1 MIEQP
6 LPPPKELDL
15 GAAAGQNDLKDLD
28 ALGTAAGRR
37 AKVVAAGHAA
47 ADHKTTILVPPQR
60 PKRVGFIEEKI
71 PEDAP
76 APAEEKR
83 PPRAS
88 RLSLSTS
95 PSDAGSVKNRLSI
108 SQSPE
113 GLSLT
118 DEKALFT
125 PTHVVSTPSVPRRVP
140 YASPAIRIQSNRHQ
154 QVGSASGSVSRPDFD
169 DCLRRSAAVLHKH
182 VTVCDW
188 RRRRAARD
196 RPETLDTGQFRDSA
210 ARLFDEARYAAQRKA
225 ATIFRLP
232 LAYGAFHVSTRT
244 LAPKYT
250 TPSMRDIYDFMS
262 ALFLKAHLSSECS
275 VVCLIYVERLMEKAH
290 VPFDDR
296 TWRPVLL
303 CSMLLASKVWQDC
316 ASWNVEFSAVFPQ
329 FGLAALNRLERVFVT
344 QIGWDMYISQSLYA
358 KYYFALRSLNE
369 KQDFRR
375 RYNRFVLDDRRE
387 PAPKDA
393 RIVEQRSTKIR
404 SEWVKALS
412 KSI

>member
-1 MIEQP
+1 M
-6 LPPPKELDL
+6 
-15 GAAAGQNDLKDLD
+15 
-28 ALGTAAGRR
+28 
-37 AKVVAAGHAA
+37 
-47 ADHKTTILVPPQR
+47 
-60 PKRVGFIEEKI
+60 
-71 PEDAP
+71 
-76 APAEEKR
+76 
-83 PPRAS
+83 
-88 RLSLSTS
+88 
-95 PSDAGSVKNRLSI
+95 
-108 SQSPE
+108 
-113 GLSLT
+113 
-118 DEKALFT
+118 
-125 PTHVVSTPSVPRRVP
+125 
-140 YASPAIRIQSNRHQ
+140 
-154 QVGSASGSVSRPDFD
+154 
-169 DCLRRSAAVLHKH
+169 
-182 VTVCDW
+182 
-188 RRRRAARD
+188 
-196 RPETLDTGQFRDSA
+196 
-210 ARLFDEARYAAQRKA
+210 
-225 ATIFRLP
+225 
-232 LAYGAFHVSTRT
+232 
-244 LAPKYT
+244 
-250 TPSMRDIYDFMS
+250 
-262 ALFLKAHLSSECS
+262 
-275 VVCLIYVERLMEKAH
+275 VCLIYVERLMEKAH

>member
-15 GAAAGQNDLKDLD
+15 GAAAGGNDLKELD
-28 ALGTAAGRR
+28 PLGAAAGRR

-83 PPRAS
+83 PPRQS

-188 RRRRAARD
+188 R
-196 RPETLDTGQFRDSA
+196 
-210 ARLFDEARYAAQRKA
+210 
-225 ATIFRLP
+225 
-232 LAYGAFHVSTRT
+232 
-244 LAPKYT
+244 
-250 TPSMRDIYDFMS
+250 
-262 ALFLKAHLSSECS
+262 
-275 VVCLIYVERLMEKAH
+275 
-290 VPFDDR
+290 
-296 TWRPVLL
+296 
-303 CSMLLASKVWQDC
+303 
-316 ASWNVEFSAVFPQ
+316 
-329 FGLAALNRLERVFVT
+329 
-344 QIGWDMYISQSLYA
+344 
-358 KYYFALRSLNE
+358 
-369 KQDFRR
+369 
-375 RYNRFVLDDRRE
+375 
-387 PAPKDA
+387 
-393 RIVEQRSTKIR
+393 
-404 SEWVKALS
+404 
-412 KSI
+412 